1 MTEDIFLSIAVPTY
15 NRAKFLDKSL
25 NSLCKSVYKSERKD
39 IEILILDNASSDKTS
54 DIAKKY
60 IDFGLVK
67 YIKNSENTGPDN
79 NFKKAISLSRG
90 KYIWIFGDDDLVF
103 DDTIKYLMRILDS
116 SSKFGIIHLKAQNFI
131 DKIKPVEFKEF
142 NNFKIYDDNKAEFI
156 KEANTNLTF
165 ITSNIVNKSLFNRI
179 DLDAIANNNLPQ
191 LYWNIACAILSDK
204 QVVVFDKIY
213 AARQFNSGRYNFSE
227 VFGTNLN
234 DTLSAI
240 EKNFD
245 ADFVLEIFRKRLL
258 IYYYP
263 ANIIRIRNGLSAV
276 RNENCFRNLYKIYK
290 KFPSFWIF
298 TVSAMWIPKKL
309 GLLIVKFM
317 QKTI

>member
-1 MTEDIFLSIAVPTY
+1 M
-15 NRAKFLDKSL
+15 
-25 NSLCKSVYKSERKD
+25 YKSERRD

-79 NFKKAISLSRG
+79 NFKKAIFLSRG

-131 DKIKPVEFKEF
+131 DEIKPLEFKEF
-142 NNFKIYDDNKAEFI
+142 INFKIYDDDRVEFI
-156 KEANTNLTF
+156 KEAHT
-165 ITSNIVNKSLFNRI
+165 NIVNKSLFDRI

-298 TVSAMWIPKKL
+298 TVSAMWIPEKL